1 MGACLHINRSQK
13 CDKIFKDIEWSSK
26 GEDISGFFRA
36 DTLPSC
42 SNKKHNTPTNEELHK
57 NRSSIVIEKFGA
69 SGSTYLLP
77 NLGASGSTYLL
88 RNHGATRS
96 SYSLPNFSSNKIIL
110 EAVMYN
116 TTTSATSLSFFWGDS
131 VDIVSYDG
139 VNKRIC
145 NRYDI
150 GLRMLKAQ
158 IQYGA
163 DPNVLTTHGDR
174 SCLMFATLAE
184 DFAFVKHLV
193 ELGVDVNKTNISG
206 ETALNF
212 ALALERKDIADFL
225 RANGAVDDH
234 DIGRKT

>member
-1 MGACLHINRSQK
+1 MGACLNANRSRE
-13 CDKIFKDIEWSSK
+13 CDKIFKDIEWSSE
-26 GEDISGFFRA
+26 GGNISGSIGA

-42 SNKKHNTPTNEELHK
+42 INMKHFTPTNEDLHK
-57 NRSSIVIEKFGA
+57 NRSNIVIGKFGA

-77 NLGASGSTYLL
+77 NLGA
-88 RNHGATRS
+88 TRS
-96 SYSLPNFSSNKIIL
+96 SYLLPNLSSNNIL
-110 EAVMYN
+110 SEAIKYN
-116 TTTSATSLSFFWGDS
+116 ITYSATSPSFVWRDS
-131 VDIVSYDG
+131 EGIVSYDG
-139 VNKRIC
+139 ANKRIS

-158 IQYGA
+158 IQFGA
-163 DPNVLTTHGDR
+163 DPNVFTTHGDR

-193 ELGVDVNKTNISG
+193 ELGVDVNKTNVSG

-212 ALALERKDIADFL
+212 ALAAERKDIADFL
-225 RANGAVDDH
+225 RSNGAVDDH